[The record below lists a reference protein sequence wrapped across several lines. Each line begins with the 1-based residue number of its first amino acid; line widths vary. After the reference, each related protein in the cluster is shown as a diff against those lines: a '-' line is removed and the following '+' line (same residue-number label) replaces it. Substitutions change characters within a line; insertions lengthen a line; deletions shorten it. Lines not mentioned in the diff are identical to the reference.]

1 MTAQAEVSSVHDD
14 EAHDRDEGLSY
25 VGTVMGRPSAILDT
39 TWVTIVGLMLGLH
52 TDSTQCMDMQGQ
64 RLARVRRGKG
74 SDVLFET

>member
-1 MTAQAEVSSVHDD
+1 M
-14 EAHDRDEGLSY
+14 
-25 VGTVMGRPSAILDT
+25 
-39 TWVTIVGLMLGLH
+39 VGLMLGLH